1 MKRGI
6 FHKGTSFKELIRSAF
21 DVSLLT
27 GRKSCS
33 GLGTASTAALGAA
46 GAVGAVKGVDAIA
59 SQKK

>member
-1 MKRGI
+1 MNGLPLRNL
-6 FHKGTSFKELIRSAF
+6 SVAAF
-21 DVSLLT
+21 EVPILT